1 MKGKAV
7 SIKKTTVFDSIR
19 GVLIALI
26 VSLLGVLILALI
38 VKLTSIGSEVILP
51 INQVLKI
58 ISILLGCI
66 FGIKEKE
73 KGALKG
79 GLIGLIYS
87 LLAIFVFLI
96 LNKTLSGS
104 SINYIDLVSGLVA
117 GILSGIIAVNFRKK

>member
-1 MKGKAV
+1 MKSKAV
-7 SIKKTTVFDSIR
+7 SIKKTTVFDIIR

-26 VSLLGVLILALI
+26 VSMLGVLILELI
-38 VKLTSIGSEVILP
+38 VKLTSIGNEVILP

-58 ISILLGCI
+58 LSLLLGCV

-79 GLIGLIYS
+79 GMIGLIYS

-104 SINYIDLVSGLVA
+104 SINYIDLVSGLTA
-117 GILSGIIAVNFRKK
+117 GILSGIIAVNFKRK

>member
-96 LNKTLSGS
+96 LNKTLNGS